1 MSVVTLFHSSS
12 TSNFIQLNK
21 CIVCVK
27 MEEMYA
33 FMFKDT
39 CIKKKKGLVTI
50 TSFYTMTNT
59 VAENILG
66 FPLLD

>member
-1 MSVVTLFHSSS
+1 
-12 TSNFIQLNK
+12 
-21 CIVCVK
+21 